1 MGRNLIGGKNYK
13 KAKHAVE
20 KTPYAERADDQQY
33 ARILKIL
40 GNRNTLAY
48 CNDNVTRLCHIRG
61 SLRKDSWIGVGDIV
75 LISCRGLESST
86 DKYEKA
92 DILYKY
98 DRDYHSRLRR
108 EKDINEKLFLQLE
121 LANDGTLNMIKQNKI
136 QHDDDNIIF
145 ENDDDEEEEDVDI
158 DNI

>member
-13 KAKHAVE
+13 KSKHSVE
-20 KTPYAERADDQQY
+20 KAPYVERANDQQF

-61 SLRKDSWIGVGDIV
+61 ALRKDSWIGVGDIV

-92 DILYKY
+92 DILFKY
-98 DRDYHSRLRR
+98 DREYYSRLRK

-121 LANDGTLNMIKQNKI
+121 LANDGSLNIIRHNKL
-136 QHDDDNIIF
+136 QDDEDDIIF
-145 ENDDDEEEEDVDI
+145 EDDDIDEEDIDI
-158 DNI
+158 DKI